1 MYEALN
7 AGHESIINSAQGGN
21 IATTAA
27 VAKIFETEK
36 GNPFV
41 VVASVGDSRIYLF
54 RDSQL
59 DHLTLDHAI
68 FLPGQDEKDAKLM
81 QMTLAEATDLSK
93 LTKEEQN
100 AFHNRNIVSS
110 CLGNGSNNRPVIS
123 VDDFEVCKGDRI
135 LITSDGIHDNL
146 TNTEIKAISQ
156 QKGSSN
162 DVVNELVMTARS
174 RSKDSSHIRAKAD
187 DMTAVILSL

>member
-59 DHLTLDHAI
+59 DHLYT
-68 FLPGQDEKDAKLM
+68 PQ
-81 QMTLAEATDLSK
+81 
-93 LTKEEQN
+93 
-100 AFHNRNIVSS
+100 
-110 CLGNGSNNRPVIS
+110 
-123 VDDFEVCKGDRI
+123 
-135 LITSDGIHDNL
+135 
-146 TNTEIKAISQ
+146 
-156 QKGSSN
+156 
-162 DVVNELVMTARS
+162 
-174 RSKDSSHIRAKAD
+174 SHQH
-187 DMTAVILSL
+187 L